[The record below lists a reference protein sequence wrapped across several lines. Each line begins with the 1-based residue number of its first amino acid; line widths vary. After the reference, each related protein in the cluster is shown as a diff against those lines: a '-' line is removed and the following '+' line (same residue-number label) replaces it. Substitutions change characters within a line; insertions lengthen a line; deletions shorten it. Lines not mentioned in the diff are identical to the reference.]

1 MEINEKIKLFKTS
14 GVLGRGKSR
23 EVRKRRK
30 ERGIAADLFFATLN
44 LSFHSRLRVL
54 LLFYLLE
61 KLGTPSS
68 LILFEKQVLLI
79 FSFSFFFFLIS
90 FIDISCFFWYNHSTI
105 NKIYCLE

>member
-1 MEINEKIKLFKTS
+1 MEINEKRVLFKTG
-14 GVLGRGKSR
+14 GVLGRWISKGG
-23 EVRKRRK
+23 KRRK
-30 ERGIAADLFFATLN
+30 EWGIAADLFFATLN

-79 FSFSFFFFLIS
+79 FSFSFFFFLIY